1 MPLSRLGNPASRNT
15 TYYLLLTDLPT
26 YLLTYLPT
34 YLLTDL
40 PTDRLTYL
48 PTYLLTYSPAHL
60 LLEVARH
67 RFAREG
73 RTQVLKLL
81 WLNHEG
87 AALLCRDQAGS
98 GLGQLALRRLL

>member
-1 MPLSRLGNPASRNT
+1 MA
-15 TYYLLLTDLPT
+15 YLITDLPT
-26 YLLTYLPT
+26 YLLTYL
-34 YLLTDL
+34 
-40 PTDRLTYL
+40 
-48 PTYLLTYSPAHL
+48 PAHL

-87 AALLCRDQAGS
+87 ATLLCPDQAS
-98 GLGQLALRRLL
+98 SAFGQLALRRPLYALGYFLRLRPASANQPLGPLWPAIPYRPCDRHR

>member
-1 MPLSRLGNPASRNT
+1 MA
-15 TYYLLLTDLPT
+15 YLI
-26 YLLTYLPT
+26 
-34 YLLTDL
+34 TDL
-40 PTDRLTYL
+40 PTDLLTYL
-48 PTYLLTYSPAHL
+48 PAHL

-87 AALLCRDQAGS
+87 ATLLCRDHAGS
-98 GLGQLALRRLL
+98 AFGQLALYALGFFLRLRPASANQPLGPLWPAIPYRPCDRHR